1 MKRDAYRPLWVI
13 VFIVTGFVA
22 LGGLS
27 WLRGGGKELVP
38 WRSDW
43 EAARS
48 EALRDRKPVFVYFTA
63 EWCGPCQELRRT
75 TWSDRHVAEVL
86 GTSYVPV
93 RIDID
98 KEPGLAMQYNV
109 ETIPWFAVLDDQGRP
124 VRAWSGWKDA
134 DDFLKWLKG

>member
-13 VFIVTGFVA
+13 VFVVTGFVA

-43 EAARS
+43 EAARA
-48 EALRDRKPVFVYFTA
+48 EAVRDRKAVFVYFTA

-75 TWSDRHVAEVL
+75 TWSDRRVAEVL
-86 GTSYVPV
+86 GKSYVPV

-98 KEPGLAMQYNV
+98 KQPGLAREYNV
-109 ETIPWFAVLDDQGRP
+109 ESIPWFGVLDEQGRP
-124 VRAWSGWKDA
+124 VRMSSGWMGTDE
-134 DDFLKWLKG
+134 FLMWLKG

>member
-1 MKRDAYRPLWVI
+1 LWVI
-13 VFIVTGFVA
+13 VFVVTGFVA

-43 EAARS
+43 EAARA
-48 EALRDRKPVFVYFTA
+48 EAVRERKPVFVYFTA
-63 EWCGPCQELRRT
+63 EWCGPCQQLRRT
-75 TWSDRHVAEVL
+75 TWSDRRVAEAL
-86 GTSYVPV
+86 GTAYVPV

-98 KEPGLAMQYNV
+98 RQPGLAREYNV
-109 ETIPWFAVLDDQGRP
+109 EAIPWFAVLDEQGRP
-124 VRAWSGWKDA
+124 VRAWSGWVDA